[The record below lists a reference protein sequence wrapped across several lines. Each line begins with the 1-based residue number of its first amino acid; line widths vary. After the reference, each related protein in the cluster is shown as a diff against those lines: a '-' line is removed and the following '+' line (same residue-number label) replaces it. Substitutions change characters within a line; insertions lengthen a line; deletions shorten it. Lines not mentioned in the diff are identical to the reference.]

1 MLHKEKTR
9 GVGAAEVS
17 NSVATLVGADPTD
30 AVEELESAGFN
41 RLWLTTRHGRRYL
54 LKGLKPGY
62 RGRPEFE
69 SLLRKEFELA
79 MRLDHPAVVRV
90 WGLEDSPGRGTCI
103 VMDYIDGVPL
113 SAFMA
118 THPSKPERRR
128 IAMEVAAALE
138 YIHSAG
144 VCHRDLKPDNVM
156 ITRNGH
162 HVRLIDF
169 GLGDSED
176 FVLFKNSGATR
187 SFGAPEQ
194 TAMQRGDSRADV
206 YSFGKLLQYLRLP
219 LAYRSVWRRCLT
231 ANPDRRP
238 TMTEVR
244 KRMERAERR
253 RRLALPLAVAGL
265 VASILLAFFLLSP
278 QKEPASE
285 AETMPPAASV
295 PADTAVVNAAA
306 RADSVHPVR
315 AVEPEGKAI
324 AADRTGESTLQTGK
338 REEQPERVTESAGP
352 DTAAFEKDFNEYKSR
367 VLADGTAL
375 MQQYRDARRQGKEG
389 AEVEALKQK
398 AYELLTEYG
407 QPFAEKWAKRGV
419 PAEDL
424 AARQRKLCEEA
435 IARWAELEREFWE

>member
-169 GLGDSED
+169 GLGDSKD
-176 FVLFKNSGATR
+176 FVLFKASGATR

-253 RRLALPLAVAGL
+253 HRLAVPLAVAGFM
-265 VASILLAFFLLSP
+265 AAAIGAFFLLP
-278 QKEPASE
+278 PKTEPALSGPVV
-285 AETMPPAASV
+285 PPAASV
-295 PADTAVVNAAA
+295 PVDTPVVSAPAVKTMVPPRQTA
-306 RADSVHPVR
+306 RP
-315 AVEPEGKAI
+315 
-324 AADRTGESTLQTGK
+324 TLQAETPAK
-338 REEQPERVTESAGP
+338 P
-352 DTAAFEKDFNEYKSR
+352 DTVGFEKDFEEYKSH
-367 VLADGTAL
+367 VLADGTAYF
-375 MQQYRDARRQGKEG
+375 QQYCDARRQGKEG
-389 AEVEALKQK
+389 EEVEALKQK

-419 PAEDL
+419 PAEEL
-424 AARQRKLCEEA
+424 ATRQRKLCEEA